1 MNPNIKYGQRIK
13 NSFNLNGEKM
23 INIKNIDLDEIELN
37 KDLNYLFHEL
47 LKFSTE
53 EWIYFEFPFNTQSLR
68 IESILDKIDKII

>member
-37 KDLNYLFHEL
+37 KDL
-47 LKFSTE
+47 
-53 EWIYFEFPFNTQSLR
+53 
-68 IESILDKIDKII
+68 